1 MAIILED
8 MPKCNTINFMELFNN
23 LRETMLE
30 IDYIQQKIDRL
41 KVCQTSGEISNIIIS
56 FDSGSSRKII
66 MQIDTD
72 ISLVNEIKLLLQA
85 SIELY
90 EDQILELKL
99 NF

>member
-1 MAIILED
+1 
-8 MPKCNTINFMELFNN
+8 MELFNN

-30 IDYIQQKIDRL
+30 IEYIQAKIDRL
-41 KVCQTSGEISNIIIS
+41 KLCQNSGEISNIIIS
-56 FDSGSSRKII
+56 FDTGCSRRIL

-90 EDQILELKL
+90 EEQIQELKL

>member
-1 MAIILED
+1 
-8 MPKCNTINFMELFNN
+8 MELFNN

-41 KVCQTSGEISNIIIS
+41 KLCQNSGNIANIIIS
-56 FDSGSSRKII
+56 FDTGQDRKII

-72 ISLVNEIKLLLQA
+72 ISLVNEVKLLIQA

-90 EDQILELKL
+90 EEQIQELKL

>member
-1 MAIILED
+1 
-8 MPKCNTINFMELFNN
+8 MELFNN

-56 FDSGSSRKII
+56 FDTGSSRKII

-72 ISLVNEIKLLLQA
+72 ISLVNEIKLLIQA

-90 EDQILELKL
+90 EQQILDLKL

>member
-1 MAIILED
+1 
-8 MPKCNTINFMELFNN
+8 MELFNN

-41 KVCQTSGEISNIIIS
+41 RVCQTSGEISNIIIS

-72 ISLVNEIKLLLQA
+72 ISLVNEIKFLLQA

-90 EDQILELKL
+90 EQQILDLKL

>member
-1 MAIILED
+1 
-8 MPKCNTINFMELFNN
+8 MELFNN

-41 KVCQTSGEISNIIIS
+41 QLWQTSGQISNIIIS
-56 FDSGSSRKII
+56 FDAGTERKIL
-66 MQIDTD
+66 MQYDTD
-72 ISLVNEIKLLLQA
+72 VSLVNEIKLLIQA

-90 EDQILELKL
+90 ENQIQELKL

>member
-1 MAIILED
+1 
-8 MPKCNTINFMELFNN
+8 MELFNN

-30 IDYIQQKIDRL
+30 IDYIQQKINRL
-41 KVCQTSGEISNIIIS
+41 KICQNSGNIANIMIS
-56 FDSGSSRKII
+56 FDTGQDRRII

-72 ISLVNEIKLLLQA
+72 ISLINEVKLLIQA

-90 EDQILELKL
+90 EEQIQELKL

>member
-1 MAIILED
+1 
-8 MPKCNTINFMELFNN
+8 MELFNN

-41 KVCQTSGEISNIIIS
+41 QQWQTSGEISNIIIS
-56 FDSGSSRKII
+56 FDTGANRRIL
-66 MQIDTD
+66 MQYDTD
-72 ISLVNEIKLLLQA
+72 VSLVNEIRLLIQA

-90 EDQILELKL
+90 ENQIQELKL

>member
-1 MAIILED
+1 
-8 MPKCNTINFMELFNN
+8 MELFNN

-41 KVCQTSGEISNIIIS
+41 KVCQTSGEISNIMIS
-56 FDSGSSRKII
+56 FDTGSSRKII

-72 ISLVNEIKLLLQA
+72 ISLVNEIKLLIQA

-90 EDQILELKL
+90 ENQIQELKL

>member
-1 MAIILED
+1 
-8 MPKCNTINFMELFNN
+8 MPKCKTINFMELFNN

-30 IDYIQQKIDRL
+30 IDYIQQKVDRL
-41 KVCQTSGEISNIIIS
+41 KLCQTSGEISNIIIS
-56 FDSGSSRKII
+56 FDTGSSRKII

-72 ISLVNEIKLLLQA
+72 ISLVNEIKLLIQA

-90 EDQILELKL
+90 EQQILDLKL

>member
-1 MAIILED
+1 MQKNITIKFIL
-8 MPKCNTINFMELFNN
+8 MELFNN

-56 FDSGSSRKII
+56 FDSGLSRKII

-72 ISLVNEIKLLLQA
+72 ISLVNEIKLLIQA

-90 EDQILELKL
+90 EEQIQELKL